1 MKEKILATC
10 LQLVTEK
17 LKSLKIAMSDL
28 RESAAQDSKS
38 SMGDKY
44 ETGQA
49 MIHLEQENLMSQYN
63 EVVRTHS
70 ILSQIKSDNI
80 SQFGGVGALIETDN
94 GNFYLSIGLG
104 KIDVDGYSAFAI
116 APNSPIGSAFLGR
129 KVGEKIDLNG
139 RSYSITRIE

>member
-17 LKSLKIAMSDL
+17 LKNLKIAMSDL

-44 ETGQA
+44 ETSQA

-63 EVVRTHS
+63 EVIRTHG
-70 ILSQIKSDNI
+70 ILSQIKSDNV
-80 SQFGGVGALIETDN
+80 SEFGAVGALIETDN
-94 GNFYLSIGLG
+94 GNFYISIGLG

-116 APNSPIGSAFLGR
+116 APISPIGSAFLG
-129 KVGEKIDLNG
+129 KTVGDKIDLNG
-139 RSYSITRIE
+139 RSYSITKIK